1 MAEKYFAKFPLIKYA
16 NNAAVNIVERAKIAD
31 SVFNNPYIWYKYDIR
46 NFERPDQIA
55 NFYYNDQY
63 MDWLLYMSNNIIDPY
78 YGWYMSDDVFFAYLV
93 KKYNLTSINQIS
105 TLQNKIVKYVN
116 NWYSG
121 EKISVSDYNA
131 LPTSHHRYWQP
142 SYGPMDNIVGYVR
155 YNADWTLNTNS
166 IISYGVDTNL
176 VFVKDEVVSINF
188 VYYDITRTGK
198 GQVLFSNSSSI
209 TINHISGYT
218 NETLSGS
225 SYIYGTDSG
234 SNTVITSTT
243 PIVNNILSGEEVYW
257 DAVTI
262 FDMERASNE
271 SKKSIKVLDRTFST
285 QISKAMT
292 AIL

>member
-55 NFYYNDQY
+55 NFYYNDQF

-93 KKYNLTSINQIS
+93 KKYNLTSVNQIS

-116 NWYSG
+116 T
-121 EKISVSDYNA
+121 NA
-131 LPTSHHRYWQP
+131 
-142 SYGPMDNIVGYVR
+142 
-155 YNADWTLNTNS
+155 
-166 IISYGVDTNL
+166 IISYGVDTNS

-188 VYYDITRTGK
+188 SYADITRTGR

-209 TINHISGYT
+209 TVNHISGYT

-225 SYIYGTDSG
+225 SYIYGVESG

-243 PIVNNILSGEEVYW
+243 PIVNNILPGEEVYW

-262 FDMERASNE
+262 FDMERATNE